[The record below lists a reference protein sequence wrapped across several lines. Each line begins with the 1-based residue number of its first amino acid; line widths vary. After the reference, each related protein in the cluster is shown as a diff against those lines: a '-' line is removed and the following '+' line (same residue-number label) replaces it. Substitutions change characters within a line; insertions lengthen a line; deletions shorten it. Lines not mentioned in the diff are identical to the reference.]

1 MKLIDKF
8 RVTAPAR
15 TDLSGGTL
23 DMWPLYCLVSSAQTI
38 NIAIDLLATADF
50 EVYESSNLVVEF
62 RSGVETHCLKKIGN
76 QLDLN
81 SVPHSLRFP
90 TFVVNQFLLS
100 QEKKTP
106 VMIRINLGSSIPMGS
121 GLGGSSTL
129 LIALAR
135 GLCRIFKD
143 YIEQGWQWRFVHW
156 AKDTEAAFLR
166 MPTGTQDYLA
176 ALFGGLCSYQFE
188 MGKIRQTVFPL
199 RVFQELKKRLLVVFS
214 GEKHHSGLS
223 NWDVY
228 KKAIDGNQKVLS
240 GLQKISDISQ
250 DLNLNLRKENLD
262 WLAIGNLLNEEWK
275 IRQETF
281 EVSTPTLE
289 QALNQIRG
297 SGVLGVKV
305 CGAAQG
311 GSLVA
316 LVDPTQRENVIEKI
330 KRTKLQLL
338 STEPTQNGVSVE
350 DLSSDMD

>member
-1 MKLIDKF
+1 MKCIDKF

-15 TDLSGGTL
+15 ADLAGGTL
-23 DMWPLYCLVSSAQTI
+23 DLWPLTCLVSNPQTI

-50 EVYESSNLVVEF
+50 EVVENPILEVQL
-62 RSGVETHCLKKIGN
+62 RSGLETHTSRKFGLD
-76 QLDLN
+76 LDLN
-81 SVPHSLRFP
+81 AIPNALRFP
-90 TFVVNQFLLS
+90 SFVINQFLMA
-100 QEKKTP
+100 QDRNTP
-106 VMIRINLGSSIPMGS
+106 RLIRINLGSMIPMGS

-135 GLCRIFKD
+135 GLCRI
-143 YIEQGWQWRFVHW
+143 YGEYLEQGWQWRFVHW

-176 ALFGGLCSYQFE
+176 ALFGGLCSYEFQ
-188 MGKIRQTVFPL
+188 MGKIHQTIFPSK
-199 RVFQELKKRLLVVFS
+199 VFQEFKKRLLVVFS

-223 NWDVY
+223 NWEVY
-228 KKAIDGNQKVLS
+228 KKAVDGNQTVLS
-240 GLQKISDISQ
+240 GLQNISNIAQRLSSE
-250 DLNLNLRKENLD
+250 LKKESIHWPEIGRLLD
-262 WLAIGNLLNEEWK
+262 EEWK
-275 IRQETF
+275 VRQATF

-289 QALNQIRG
+289 AVIQEIRK

-316 LVDPTQRENVIEKI
+316 IVEPSLRSEVAEKL
-330 KRTKLQLL
+330 KKAKLQLL
-338 STEPTQNGVSVE
+338 STEPTPTGVSIE